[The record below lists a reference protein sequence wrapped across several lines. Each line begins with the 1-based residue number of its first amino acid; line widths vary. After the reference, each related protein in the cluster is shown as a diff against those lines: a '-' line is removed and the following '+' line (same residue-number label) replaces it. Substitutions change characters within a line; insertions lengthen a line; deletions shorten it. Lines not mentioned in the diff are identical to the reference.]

1 MFEKT
6 LKLGAYFTILF
17 RPQYTKFGYIEIS
30 REGKKYKSTLL
41 LTMDQIAEFR
51 EHLEW
56 LEGRLLTIEKI
67 VDDNP
72 IENEF
77 PPLRDHDDE
86 CC

>member
-1 MFEKT
+1 
-6 LKLGAYFTILF
+6 
-17 RPQYTKFGYIEIS
+17 
-30 REGKKYKSTLL
+30 
-41 LTMDQIAEFR
+41 MDQIAEFR